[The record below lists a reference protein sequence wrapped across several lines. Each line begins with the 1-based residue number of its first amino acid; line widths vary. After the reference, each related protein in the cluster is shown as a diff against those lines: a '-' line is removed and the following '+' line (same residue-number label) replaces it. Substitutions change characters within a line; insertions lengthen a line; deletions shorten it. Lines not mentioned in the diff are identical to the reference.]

1 MNIQSEQHECKT
13 VDNNEYLICLNQRL
27 LRYAKQRLLVPPT
40 AEENASWKQMK
51 YEFKQDD
58 EVYINLLVM
67 LYEDPH
73 RGIIN
78 SPALRVEL
86 KQRLHNY
93 YITISDELKEIAPGF
108 QNTIKTWLGNYKRE
122 TVDYIPSQYN
132 QETGDN
138 PQ

>member
-58 EVYINLLVM
+58 EVYINLLVGS
-67 LYEDPH
+67 LC
-73 RGIIN
+73 
-78 SPALRVEL
+78 S
-86 KQRLHNY
+86 
-93 YITISDELKEIAPGF
+93 LKEGLYF
-108 QNTIKTWLGNYKRE
+108 QFSECQSLNNIM
-122 TVDYIPSQYN
+122 P
-132 QETGDN
+132 
-138 PQ
+138 

>member
-1 MNIQSEQHECKT
+1 MLKSALASIRKT
-13 VDNNEYLICLNQRL
+13 AVISSTHSRRKCSLE
-27 LRYAKQRLLVPPT
+27 
-40 AEENASWKQMK
+40 QMK
-51 YEFKQDD
+51 YEFKQND

-67 LYEDPH
+67 LCEDPH

-78 SPALRVEL
+78 SPELRVEL
-86 KQRLHNY
+86 KRRLHNY

-108 QNTIKTWLGNYKRE
+108 QNTIKTWLGNYNRE
-122 TVDYIPSQYN
+122 TLDYIPSHYT